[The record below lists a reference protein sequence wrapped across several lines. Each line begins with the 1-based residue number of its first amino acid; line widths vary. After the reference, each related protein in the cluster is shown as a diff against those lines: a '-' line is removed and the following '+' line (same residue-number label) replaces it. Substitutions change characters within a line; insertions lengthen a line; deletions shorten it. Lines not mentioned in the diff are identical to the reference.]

1 MWSNLKMTKANE
13 RFSLLVACTL
23 CKVNAKLNMN
33 LVVCMLNA
41 MAAHVCKLMEQA
53 KFGRSEWVED
63 GEIAT
68 QVKKHAL
75 QWLLPKVYF
84 FILLA
89 LALNVV
95 RARCN
100 KLRDDFRGKDA
111 AEVERGWWGDIVVL
125 FCRKCREFELLMNG
139 FELWG
144 NWMHFNLHLIII
156 GSGCSSEGWRSE
168 FCESSLEFM
177 VWRMKFEF
185 V

>member
-1 MWSNLKMTKANE
+1 MTKANE

-75 QWLLPKVYF
+75 QWLLPKVAF
-84 FILLA
+84 FPLPA

-95 RARCN
+95 QVRCN
-100 KLRDDFRGKDA
+100 KLRDDFSGKTLRLNEGG
-111 AEVERGWWGDIVVL
+111 EVTMLLLL
-125 FCRKCREFELLMNG
+125 FSRN
-139 FELWG
+139 
-144 NWMHFNLHLIII
+144 
-156 GSGCSSEGWRSE
+156 SGI
-168 FCESSLEFM
+168 
-177 VWRMKFEF
+177 
-185 V
+185 

>member
-1 MWSNLKMTKANE
+1 MTKANE
-13 RFSLLVACTL
+13 RFSLLVASCML

-84 FILLA
+84 FP
-89 LALNVV
+89 
-95 RARCN
+95 RACFERCFQVHCN
-100 KLRDDFRGKDA
+100 KLRDDFRGRLWLRLNEGG
-111 AEVERGWWGDIVVL
+111 EVTLPL
-125 FCRKCREFELLMNG
+125 FCSPELREFEHLMNG
-139 FELWG
+139 LEL
-144 NWMHFNLHLIII
+144 
-156 GSGCSSEGWRSE
+156 
-168 FCESSLEFM
+168 
-177 VWRMKFEF
+177 
-185 V
+185 